1 MHHPG
6 GSLGRRLLVHVRDI
20 MRKGEQLPKNS
31 PDTLLPE
38 AIIEMSNK
46 GIGMTAVVDAQDR
59 LLGIF
64 TDGDLRRTL
73 QKHDMIRDIRV
84 GDVMTRNPRAIAAEK
99 LAAEAAQVM
108 QSYRIGGRLVVTSPD
123 GVLQG
128 VVTFNDLLAAG
139 VV

>member
-1 MHHPG
+1 
-6 GSLGRRLLVHVRDI
+6 
-20 MRKGEQLPKNS
+20 
-31 PDTLLPE
+31 
-38 AIIEMSNK
+38 
-46 GIGMTAVVDAQDR
+46 MTAVVDAQDR

-73 QKHDMIRDIRV
+73 QKHDMIRDVRV
-84 GDVMTRNPRAIAAEK
+84 GDVMTRNPTAIAPEK

-108 QSYRIGGRLVVTSPD
+108 QTHRIGGRLVVTSPE
-123 GVLQG
+123 GVLRG